1 MKQNLILCGF
11 MGCGKSTIGR
21 RLAALSGR
29 KLIDMDRFIEEEQ
42 GMTIRE
48 IFDRYGEDAFR
59 QMETEASKA
68 LSLQSNLVIASGG
81 GTVLNPQNADILRRN
96 GKILLLEV
104 PLAALQERLKTDTQ
118 RPLLQRPDRREFIAE
133 LFEKRMPLYRQAA
146 DLIVPAGAPGNVVA
160 RRILEML
167 NETEDS
173 KEVN

>member
-81 GTVLNPQNADILRRN
+81 GTVLNPPIFYA
-96 GKILLLEV
+96 GM
-104 PLAALQERLKTDTQ
+104 
-118 RPLLQRPDRREFIAE
+118 
-133 LFEKRMPLYRQAA
+133 EKF
-146 DLIVPAGAPGNVVA
+146 
-160 RRILEML
+160 
-167 NETEDS
+167 S
-173 KEVN
+173 C